1 MPPRPSSRWTSYW
14 PRRAVRKAARSPGVE
29 GAYWDML
36 GVNYGASADR
46 LQGGTTIFRKPE
58 LLVNRPS
65 NRLAYRP
72 AMGLSLLLSLTLLP
86 CPAEAQPAT
95 TVASPPIPPALA
107 GTWKGTLVN
116 LPGRPNAPVVSVT
129 MELGAI
135 PTADSSC
142 VPWKTTYTERDTV
155 RAVKDYRL
163 CRGTGAKD
171 LYVDEGGGVRLAAQ
185 LLGDVLTSAFKVGT
199 SLLVTHLRVRG
210 DTLEEEIISM
220 TDKPA
225 TEGIV
230 TMVATNIQ
238 RLRLTRVR

>member
-1 MPPRPSSRWTSYW
+1 MTPTHRPFPLPLVATLVTMLAMAGTSAVCSTAAAQAAPVSS
-14 PRRAVRKAARSPGVE
+14 AA
-29 GAYWDML
+29 A
-36 GVNYGASADR
+36 A
-46 LQGGTTIFRKPE
+46 
-58 LLVNRPS
+58 
-65 NRLAYRP
+65 
-72 AMGLSLLLSLTLLP
+72 
-86 CPAEAQPAT
+86 
-95 TVASPPIPPALA
+95 PPALA
-107 GTWKGTLVN
+107 GRWKGTLVN

-142 VPWKTTYTERDTV
+142 VPWKTTYAERDTV
-155 RAVKDYRL
+155 RGVKDYRL
-163 CRGTGAKD
+163 CRGMGPKD

-210 DTLEEEIISM
+210 DTLEEEILSIA
-220 TDKPA
+220 DKPA
-225 TEGIV
+225 TDGIV

>member
-1 MPPRPSSRWTSYW
+1 MEVGIRTVGGGVGESAGGWRLLRSGLRTRVLRSV
-14 PRRAVRKAARSPGVE
+14 AQTARS
-29 GAYWDML
+29 
-36 GVNYGASADR
+36 
-46 LQGGTTIFRKPE
+46 
-58 LLVNRPS
+58 
-65 NRLAYRP
+65 
-72 AMGLSLLLSLTLLP
+72 LSLRIGATLVACVVLAGRR
-86 CPAEAQPAT
+86 AEAQLA
-95 TVASPPIPPALA
+95 PPSTPGVSRPELA

-116 LPGRPNAPVVSVT
+116 LPGRPNAPVVSIT

-185 LLGDVLTSAFKVGT
+185 LLGDVLTSAFKAGT

-210 DTLEEEIISM
+210 DTLEEEIISI